1 MNINRF
7 NINYIIIN
15 KDIFD
20 VDNIICNINQKTITK
35 SFISLEYKL
44 NDLKLDGLY
53 FEAPKISL
61 FNNNMISNSLI
72 NKYNIDIP
80 LIDNVEHHHFNNI
93 FINIDK
99 KFNEIIKNEASKLSY
114 NNSVKNDVII
124 IKNNKYEYKYI
135 KCKLNTNECNI
146 YYDNKLYTDDI
157 EKLDFNKLYIKC
169 IISCYGFW
177 KHDNNIGLSWKILK
191 LYIYSTKDYCATKTI
206 DFMYNDNLFKI
217 IPKYENTY
225 HKKKI
230 CLEEIKIP
238 NFELETD

>member
-15 KDIFD
+15 KDKFD
-20 VDNIICNINQKTITK
+20 VDNIICNINQKTLNK
-35 SFISLEYKL
+35 SFIILEYKL
-44 NDLKLDGLY
+44 NILKLDGLY
-53 FEAPKISL
+53 FETPKISL
-61 FNNNMISNSLI
+61 FNNNMISNSLS

-80 LIDNVEHHHFNNI
+80 LIDNIDHYHFNNI

-99 KFNEIIKNEASKLSY
+99 KFNEIIKKQSSHLIY

-124 IKNNKYEYKYI
+124 IKNNKYEYKFI

-146 YYDNKLYTDDI
+146 FYNNKLYTDAI
-157 EKLDFNKLYIKC
+157 EKLDFTNLYIKC

-177 KHDNNIGLSWKILK
+177 KHEHNIGLSWKILK
-191 LYIYSTKDYCATKTI
+191 LDIYSINKCKENKTVSA
-206 DFMYNDNLFKI
+206 MRNENLFKI
-217 IPKYENTY
+217 IPKYEQ
-225 HKKKI
+225 KKEQKNNFS
-230 CLEEIKIP
+230 EEIKIP